1 MSLIRLTFDQEFS
14 RQVPTA
20 EAQAFATRMNSQFIE
35 TSAKTSVG
43 VKEAFTEV
51 VERIMDIP
59 ELWDSAAGVGAAKSS
74 GGQMPG
80 GGNVTLAEENEQ
92 GGGCSC

>member
-1 MSLIRLTFDQEFS
+1 
-14 RQVPTA
+14 
-20 EAQAFATRMNSQFIE
+20 MNSLFVE

-59 ELWDSAAGVGAAKSS
+59 ELWDSAAGVGAAAKAS

-80 GGNVTLAEENEQ
+80 GGNVNLAEESEQ
-92 GGGCSC
+92 DGGGGCSC

>member
-1 MSLIRLTFDQEFS
+1 
-14 RQVPTA
+14 
-20 EAQAFATRMNSQFIE
+20 MNSLFVE

-43 VKEAFTEV
+43 VKETFTEV

-59 ELWDSAAGVGAAKSS
+59 ELWDSASGVGAAAKST

-80 GGNVTLAEENEQ
+80 GGNVNLADENEQ
-92 GGGCSC
+92 GGGGCSC